1 MLKENQRNLGLVLD
15 EKLIHSILSRAA
27 TTLGIKVD
35 RAELDSETISGA
47 KSPDDL
53 IDAII
58 DAGGQIG
65 LSVSQTK
72 LRGTDQLVELVRDG
86 LPVILLPSSGTCYL
100 LRQCLGRRVEANRF
114 EGNQVEMVTL
124 THREV
129 GRILD
134 DEEIEVLVVKSQ
146 LDCDAISTNPSNDQH
161 HHVGEHMPPLTRFLG
176 LLRMDRRDIGTIIT
190 FSLVSAILGLA
201 APLAVESLVN
211 VVSWGIYLQ
220 PLLVLAGILLVFL
233 SLSAALNVLQS
244 VVVEIIQR
252 RQFVRFV
259 CDLSHRFPRANQ
271 HQLEGIYP
279 RELANRLFDIMTIQ
293 KATAMLLIEGFSV
306 VLLSVLGLILLG
318 FYHPF
323 LLGFD
328 LVLVFMM
335 TFITILLGRGGID
348 TSIRESRAK
357 YATMHWLQDLIDTP
371 TAFRINGGESLG
383 IERASKL
390 ASEYVGRRKDHFR
403 ILIRQIAFAEGLRA
417 VALTILLGLGGF
429 LVIQGEL
436 TLGQL
441 VASELVVATVVGAF
455 SKAGKSIESF
465 YDLMAGIDKVGHL
478 VDLATDPIEPINV
491 SRDAALSVSWQRLD
505 VKLGN
510 QHLMLEP
517 YSITPGTL
525 LGIVTRRHVQLI
537 SRVLTGLVIPKSGM
551 VEIDGICVSRLTMGG
566 QLGQF
571 VGFAS
576 QPDIFHGSVA
586 DNVDLGRSC
595 VGRARVREV
604 LQQLGMWSEISRMED
619 GLNTFVQTTGHPL
632 SPLQQAKLMIARA
645 VVAKPRVLVVE
656 GLLDMMPK
664 RDQEHLLNYFR
675 ERSHECTT
683 VILTTIDGIAQ
694 QCDERLLM
702 EA

>member
-1 MLKENQRNLGLVLD
+1 MLKENQNNLGVVLD

-35 RAELDSETISGA
+35 RAELDAESVSGVF
-47 KSPDDL
+47 SSDDL
-53 IDAII
+53 IDTII
-58 DAGGQIG
+58 GAGAQVG
-65 LSVSQTK
+65 LAVSPSK
-72 LRGTDQLVELVRDG
+72 LRDTDQIVELVRDG
-86 LPVILLPSSGTCYL
+86 LPVILLPPTGTCYL

-114 EGNQVEMVTL
+114 EEKQVAMVTL
-124 THREV
+124 THREI
-129 GRILD
+129 GRFLAD
-134 DEEIEVLVVKSQ
+134 DDIEVLVVKSQ
-146 LDCDAISTNPSNDQH
+146 LDCDSISTNPSSDQSH
-161 HHVGEHMPPLTRFLG
+161 HHGEHLPPLKRFWG
-176 LLRMDRRDIGTIIT
+176 LLRMDRRDIWTIIV

-211 VVSWGIYLQ
+211 VVSWGIYIQ

-233 SLSAALNVLQS
+233 ALSAALNVLQS

-271 HQLEGIYP
+271 QQLEGIYP

-293 KATAMLLIEGFSV
+293 KATAMLLIEGISV
-306 VLLSVLGLILLG
+306 VLLSALGLVLLG

-328 LVLVFMM
+328 LVLVVMM
-335 TFITILLGRGGID
+335 TIVTVMLGRGGIN
-348 TSIRESRAK
+348 TSIEESRKK
-357 YATMHWLQDLIDTP
+357 YATMHWLQDIIDSP

-390 ASEYVGRRKDHFR
+390 ASDYVGARKNHFS
-403 ILIRQIAFAEGLRA
+403 ILLRQIVFAEGLRA
-417 VALTILLGLGGF
+417 MALTILLGLGGF

-455 SKAGKSIESF
+455 AKAGKSIESF
-465 YDLMAGIDKVGHL
+465 YDLMAGVDKVGHL

-491 SRDAALSVSWQRLD
+491 SRDAALAVSWQRLD
-505 VKLGN
+505 IQHGN
-510 QHLMLEP
+510 QALVLEP
-517 YSITPGTL
+517 YSIPAGRL
-525 LGIVTRRHVQLI
+525 LGIVTRRHVSLL
-537 SRVLTGLVIPKSGM
+537 SRVLTGLVVPRSGM
-551 VEIDGICVSRLTMGG
+551 VEVDGICVSRLTMGG
-566 QLGQF
+566 QLGRL

-576 QPDIFHGSVA
+576 QPEIFHGSVA
-586 DNVDLGRSC
+586 DNIDLGRSC

-604 LQQLGMWSEISRMED
+604 LQQLGMWSEISRMKD
-619 GLNTFVQTTGHPL
+619 GLNSFVQTNGYPL
-632 SPLQQAKLMIARA
+632 SPLQQKKLMIARA
-645 VVAKPRVLVVE
+645 VAARPRVLIVE
-656 GLLDMMPK
+656 GLLDTMPR
-664 RDQEHLLNYFR
+664 RDQDYMLEFFR
-675 ERSHECTT
+675 QHSHECTT
-683 VILTTIDGIAQ
+683 IVLTGLDPIAQ
-694 QCDERLLM
+694 QCEERLLM